1 MIIASIFRNSKH
13 QIWGFQIKGHSG
25 YAEEG
30 SDIICA
36 AVSVLAINTVNAL
49 EQLVGMRPVTEVA
62 DGLLSCE
69 LPEIREVR
77 SFSSEA
83 DLLLRTLE
91 LGLEAVMAS
100 YGKQY
105 LKIVSEQ
112 KS

>member
-1 MIIASIFRNSKH
+1 MIIARIFRNSK
-13 QIWGFQIKGHSG
+13 QEIWGFQINGHSG
-25 YAEEG
+25 YAETG

-49 EQLVGMRPVTEVA
+49 EQLVGMTPITETA
-62 DGLLSCE
+62 EGLLTCE
-69 LPEIREVR
+69 IATIRGNET
-77 SFSSEA
+77 SSSEA
-83 DLLLRTLE
+83 ELLLKTLE
-91 LGLEAVMAS
+91 LGLESIVAS